1 MSEDNSNESLPDK
14 IKIPLIL
21 LNVLVIIVGGFLF
34 FLVIKSKSFKKYNWF
49 YNIIF
54 CFVIFVDSI
63 LRVIDI
69 SNGDETCNGYEKI
82 GAFFL
87 VFFDKLILVSLSMQS
102 FIIYFGLINKEI
114 YKKWEK
120 SIFFITFSIGLIVS
134 IVLTA
139 IYLSK
144 GFSSYNMYC
153 YCEGTNNLK
162 KTLDCIFNAIFLLI
176 CLFCYIRILI
186 YLIRKRNKAQDGTFE
201 FLSYHHYF
209 NIMLI
214 KLIINTFTFIESY
227 LIIYDKLP
235 DDYVDLIYVSTCF
248 LVDINITLNEEVI
261 KETKKIFCSKD
272 SDSKKIALVNAN
284 TRLDGEI
291 EDDADSERSGS
302 TELKRQGTDF

>member
-1 MSEDNSNESLPDK
+1 MSEDNSDEGLPDK

-21 LNVLVIIVGGFLF
+21 LNVLIIIVGGFLF
-34 FLVIKSKSFKKYNWF
+34 FLIIKSKSFKKYNWL

-63 LRVIDI
+63 LRVIDFN
-69 SNGDETCNGYEKI
+69 NGDNCNTYEKI

-87 VFFDKLILVSLSMQS
+87 VFFDKLILVTLSMQS
-102 FIIYFGLINKEI
+102 FIIYFGLINKDI
-114 YKKWEK
+114 YKKREK
-120 SIFFITFSIGLIVS
+120 SIFFITFSFGLIVS
-134 IVLTA
+134 IILTS

-144 GFSSYNMYC
+144 GFTSYSMYC
-153 YCEGTNNLK
+153 YCEGTNLK
-162 KTLDCIFNAIFLLI
+162 KALDCIFNAIFLLI
-176 CLFCYIRILI
+176 CLLCYIRILI

-235 DDYVDLIYVSTCF
+235 DDYVDLIYVSTIF

-261 KETKKIFCSKD
+261 KETKKIFCSKN
-272 SDSKKIALVNAN
+272 SDSKKIALVNDN
-284 TRLDGEI
+284 TRLDGDI
-291 EDDADSERSGS
+291 EDDGDSERSGS